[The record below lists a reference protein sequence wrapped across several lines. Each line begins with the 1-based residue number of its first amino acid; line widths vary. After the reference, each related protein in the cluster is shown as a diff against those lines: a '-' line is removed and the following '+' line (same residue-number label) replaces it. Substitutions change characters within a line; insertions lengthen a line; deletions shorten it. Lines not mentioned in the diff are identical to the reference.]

1 MNIRSNFFPS
11 VLTRQFV
18 SIFIGLLGTFISS
31 GLVFAQD
38 SNHSIEPKANP
49 EYLVL
54 ITTSK
59 SLNVRKQ
66 PTVLSPVVA
75 SLSSG
80 SKVPFIKSGDK
91 ENTTVGAANWY
102 QVEYEQGK
110 FGWVSKDYSRKI
122 KASKNKPIPK
132 RVAKLEN
139 ENQPPVEEIKPVAE
153 VKADSP
159 PVEEV
164 KPVAEVKADSPPV
177 EEIKPVAEVKADS
190 PPVETQGFF
199 KGLFSSKTKN
209 PDKKTSQNVKVGQEK
224 TWANID
230 GFRSAKFGMQMHEVR
245 KAIYQD
251 FGIQGEKITATKH
264 PHELTQNLAVTVKD
278 LLPDSGNS
286 RILYVFGFQSKRLIL
301 VNMLIGHPADSSLS
315 PQQVVS
321 SGNFLGNYLLKKRYQ
336 DDGLV
341 SHAKLNDGS
350 VLICRGKDQKGR
362 MVLLR
367 LSAPQSTNKDNEL
380 LKIGLNLYY
389 IEKPGQP
396 DIYQLKEEDF

>member
-139 ENQPPVEEIKPVAE
+139 ENQ
-153 VKADSP
+153 
-159 PVEEV
+159 
-164 KPVAEVKADSPPV
+164 PPV

>member
-139 ENQPPVEEIKPVAE
+139 ENQPPVEEI
-153 VKADSP
+153 
-159 PVEEV
+159 